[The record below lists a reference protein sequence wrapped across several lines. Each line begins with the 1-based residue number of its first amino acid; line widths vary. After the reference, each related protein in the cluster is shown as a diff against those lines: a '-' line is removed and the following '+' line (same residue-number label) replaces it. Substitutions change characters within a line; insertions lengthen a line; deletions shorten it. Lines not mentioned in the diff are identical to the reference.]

1 MKKLF
6 YAFVIA
12 LLALPAAVAYSDPGT
27 NADFNASRT
36 FEFDP
41 DKTNCPVA
49 YWKNGIGEADRGG
62 KTSFGLQLEKNCP
75 TATNA
80 SAGAVLNGI
89 SGTEVTTLGYDLK
102 NTSPCEAGSPRFN
115 VTQADGTFHFVGGCA
130 NGAEDAAP
138 AGPGWTRLTFQTN
151 DPTDA
156 FPVLTPGVPV
166 TDVVLIVDDQGKY
179 TLDNIQV
186 NGAYADSPGSSGA
199 LP

>member
-1 MKKLF
+1 MNKLLF
-6 YAFVIA
+6 AFAIA
-12 LLALPAAVAYSDPGT
+12 LLAIPAIAYSDPGT

-41 DKTNCPVA
+41 GKTNCPVA
-49 YWKNGIGEADRGG
+49 YWKNGIGETDRGG

-75 TATNA
+75 TPTNA

-89 SGTEVTTLGYDLK
+89 TGTEVTTLGYDLK
-102 NTSPCEAGSPRFN
+102 DTSPCEAGSPRFN
-115 VTQADGTFHFVGGCA
+115 VTQADGSFHFVGGCA
-130 NGAEDAAP
+130 NGLEDAVAL
-138 AGPGWTRLTFQTN
+138 GNGWTRYTFQTN
-151 DPTDA
+151 DATDA

-166 TDVVLIVDDQGKY
+166 TDVTLIVDDQGTY

-186 NGAYADSPGSSGA
+186 NGRYADSPGSSGP